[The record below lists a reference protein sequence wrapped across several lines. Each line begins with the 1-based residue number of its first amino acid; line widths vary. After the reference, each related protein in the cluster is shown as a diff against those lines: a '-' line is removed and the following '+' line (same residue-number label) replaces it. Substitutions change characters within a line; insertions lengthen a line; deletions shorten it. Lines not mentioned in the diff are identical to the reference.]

1 MNLGGGFVELYLGNG
16 VWQTVDRRSVGY
28 QAPVKSGLHTGYGA
42 SVPQPLRSRIL
53 APPRIRATEDSD
65 ARHATWLELF
75 FDLVFVVAV
84 AQLAVS
90 LSHDLSFHGF
100 LVYCGLFVPVWWAW
114 VGYTFYADRFGTDD
128 VVHRVLMLSG
138 MFAVGALA
146 SVIPDAA
153 AGDTAPFAIAYV
165 VVRTFVI
172 ALNGRAWVHV
182 PAARPLLNVYI
193 PAFSIAAALMLVSVA
208 VSPPARYWIWA
219 VALTLDVCTPLVPQ
233 VRRRVMLVPIHASH
247 IPERIGLFTI
257 IVLGETVVAVV
268 LGTGSVTWSLE
279 SGVVAALGFVIC
291 ACFWWIYFD
300 YLDGEALIGRGGAV
314 GQAYLYAHLPLTAG
328 VVALGVGVEHAIEE
342 TAGTELDDATRW
354 ILCAGLLLA
363 FASLAAIHR
372 LASRTRRDLDV
383 WLRLGVVGVVLG
395 VALFGGGLG
404 PLPTMA
410 LLAASVVA
418 CLTIELALRQRY
430 EPNVAESSTEAF
442 VP

>member
-1 MNLGGGFVELYLGNG
+1 M
-16 VWQTVDRRSVGY
+16 
-28 QAPVKSGLHTGYGA
+28 
-42 SVPQPLRSRIL
+42 
-53 APPRIRATEDSD
+53 
-65 ARHATWLELF
+65 
-75 FDLVFVVAV
+75 AV

-138 MFAVGALA
+138 MSAVGALA

-153 AGDTAPFAIAYV
+153 AGDTAHFAIAYV

-182 PAARPLLNVYI
+182 PAARPLLNVYV

-257 IVLGETVVAVV
+257 IVLGETVVVVV
-268 LGTGSVTWSLE
+268 LGTGWS
-279 SGVVAALGFVIC
+279 
-291 ACFWWIYFD
+291 
-300 YLDGEALIGRGGAV
+300 RGAW
-314 GQAYLYAHLPLTAG
+314 
-328 VVALGVGVEHAIEE
+328 
-342 TAGTELDDATRW
+342 R
-354 ILCAGLLLA
+354 
-363 FASLAAIHR
+363 
-372 LASRTRRDLDV
+372 
-383 WLRLGVVGVVLG
+383 
-395 VALFGGGLG
+395 
-404 PLPTMA
+404 
-410 LLAASVVA
+410 
-418 CLTIELALRQRY
+418 
-430 EPNVAESSTEAF
+430 AESWPHSASSSAPASGGSTSTISTAKHSSGAEARSGRRTCTRISL
-442 VP
+442 